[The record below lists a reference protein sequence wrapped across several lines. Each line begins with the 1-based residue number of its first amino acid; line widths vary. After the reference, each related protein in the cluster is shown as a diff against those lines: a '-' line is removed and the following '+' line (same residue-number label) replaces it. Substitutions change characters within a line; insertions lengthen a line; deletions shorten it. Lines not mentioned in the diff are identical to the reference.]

1 MRAPGDLPSHPPPS
15 PPPIQAYKYAEDPEG
30 ALIANTNV
38 GGENCHRGAAL
49 GALMGLAHG
58 QAAWPAR
65 WVTGLRDAT
74 EIEAEGQALA
84 ELVVA
89 AAERRKE

>member
-1 MRAPGDLPSHPPPS
+1 
-15 PPPIQAYKYAEDPEG
+15 
-30 ALIANTNV
+30 
-38 GGENCHRGAAL
+38 
-49 GALMGLAHG
+49 MGLAHG